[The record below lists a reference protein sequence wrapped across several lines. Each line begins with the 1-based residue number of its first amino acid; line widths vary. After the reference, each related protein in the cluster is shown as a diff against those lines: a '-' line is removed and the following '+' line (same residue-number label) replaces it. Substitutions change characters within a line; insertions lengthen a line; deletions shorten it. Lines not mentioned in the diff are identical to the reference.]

1 MYDNNDLFGTINL
14 AGTSGTAKTADS
26 VIKDMIAPAKIDQYT
41 PYVFVFKPAASVT
54 GAVTI
59 KLMEADAVSGSN
71 DKVTLTSPTSEIAY
85 TITNPV
91 ADKEYRFP
99 FPFHHK
105 RYINLQLSGE
115 ITVDIFAAVERLIH

>member
-1 MYDNNDLFGTINL
+1 MYDNNNIFGIIEL
-14 AGTSGTAKTADS
+14 AGSSGAAKTAESD
-26 VIKDMIAPAKIDQYT
+26 IKDMGAAAEIDQYT
-41 PYVFVFKPAASVT
+41 PYALVFKPASSVT

-59 KLMEADAVSGSN
+59 KLMEADAVSGS
-71 DKVTLTSPTSEIAY
+71 DDSVTLTSATSEIAY

-105 RYINLQLSGE
+105 RYINLQLGGE
-115 ITVDIFAAVERLIH
+115 VTVNIFAAVERLIY